1 MRANRFRPLSAFHS
15 IFSISALVVS
25 LIAGSLEVSFLTP
38 MAKLSLVKA
47 ANAADSDLF
56 LANESISTYRWNL
69 GDEGLPLVSLPDHIR
84 GNLDLSFSYAMGQ
97 FQFPLFQSL
106 YFNARMGKYILMV
119 IPKHGRRAEFIDL
132 EPGKGPDSFA
142 ANDDSNLLLTGKG
155 DLKLLT
161 TSDGTVY
168 TFAPFDDGELHCS
181 QISDREGLVISLRY
195 TNESFI
201 DTVSDASGRTIK
213 FSYTNDY
220 VSAITQT
227 WDVDQAKLRKTWAV
241 DGAFTTS
248 PTLSGGKMGT
258 GESKH
263 IPSNAIRPAYT
274 DEMALSDSRL
284 AAMFGGPGAVAAANG
299 FEPRAL
305 GSQYPLYRG
314 DLISD
319 DGKILRGHLSFAMH
333 LYGSADGTQE
343 TELYVP
349 TGFIS
354 NTSEPT
360 PTDAAVMFYYPK
372 LGNLTDV
379 TVAVFHVA
387 NFHLSYEDG
396 RVRIGNIGGPGG
408 SIGSYKHS
416 HIEFY
421 RGNTGLPSGLMR
433 AKLRIDPVS
442 VFASTAGRQ
451 HLAE

>member
-1 MRANRFRPLSAFHS
+1 
-15 IFSISALVVS
+15 
-25 LIAGSLEVSFLTP
+25 

-69 GDEGLPLVSLPDHIR
+69 ADEGLPLVSLPDHIR
-84 GNLDLSFSYAMGQ
+84 GNLDLSFTYAMGQ

-106 YFNARMGKYILMV
+106 YFNPRMGKYILMV
-119 IPKHGRRAEFIDL
+119 IPKHGRRAQFIDL
-132 EPGKGPDSFA
+132 EPGKGSDPFA
-142 ANDDSNLLLTGKG
+142 ANEDSNLLLTGKG
-155 DLKLLT
+155 NLKLLT

-168 TFAPFDDGELHCS
+168 TFAPFEDGELHCS

-220 VSAITQT
+220 VTAVTQT
-227 WDVDQAKLRKTWAV
+227 WDVDQAKLTKTWAI
-241 DGAFTTS
+241 DGAFTT
-248 PTLSGGKMGT
+248 TLTSGGKVRT
-258 GESKH
+258 EELKH

-284 AAMFGGPGAVAAANG
+284 AAIFGGSGAVAAANG

-333 LYGSADGTQE
+333 LYGSVDGTQE

-349 TGFIS
+349 SGFIS

-379 TVAVFHVA
+379 TIAVFHVA

-408 SIGSYKHS
+408 SIDSYKHS

-421 RGNTGLPSGLMR
+421 RGNTGLPPSSSR
-433 AKLRIDPVS
+433 VKLRIDPVS